1 MISELLMENLLDS
14 LDDFFIGNNLME
26 KEGKNIN
33 EFRDLIFFSFELNG
47 VKG

>member
-26 KEGKNIN
+26 KEGKN